1 MQLPHEDHRSK
12 APPSKSHA
20 CTHAGAPSGW
30 QLVAFTIPTLAV
42 WLVNPILSLV
52 DTAVVGLQCSTDLAA
67 LAPGTMLIDY
77 TSYIFTFLS
86 VACER
91 RCLHGIS
98 HAEHS
103 MLLLCQLA
111 FC

>member
-1 MQLPHEDHRSK
+1 M
-12 APPSKSHA
+12 
-20 CTHAGAPSGW
+20 
-30 QLVAFTIPTLAV
+30 AFTIPTLAV

-86 VACER
+86 VACEWLEVPS
-91 RCLHGIS
+91 CT
-98 HAEHS
+98 
-103 MLLLCQLA
+103 
-111 FC
+111 